1 MSCIRSKTD
10 GNYPTWP
17 ARFRIFAKIQKRDRN
32 RVGSDRDRDGNGK
45 GFIPPVFSGPR
56 IWPKIPRICSVFLKS
71 EKTPSDNSP
80 NGPITR
86 RPTSAGCSPIIQTCS
101 SPSGLACW
109 LLPCR
114 CYVQAVE
121 AYWWCVHAHYQNSG
135 IFLVF
140 LSSSKTLPLVIAH
153 ENPH

>member
-1 MSCIRSKTD
+1 MELQPPLQFMASSDKWSHSRITWLRSKMD
-10 GNYPTWP
+10 GLYPVPTRP
-17 ARFRIFAKIQKRDRN
+17 VFYILSVRFYIFGKIRKPDGT
-32 RVGSDRDRDGNGK
+32 RVESWRVRDGNGK

-121 AYWWCVHAHYQNSG
+121 AYW
-135 IFLVF
+135 
-140 LSSSKTLPLVIAH
+140 
-153 ENPH
+153 